1 MGVAIKEDGNTVGF
15 FQPKKTPHL
24 VNLNPD
30 SSLSE
35 CLLYYLKVALLLLN
49 EDLSSSISFQV
60 GTTRIGSPEANIPQ
74 DIQLVGSHII
84 NEHCVFE
91 NNDGEATC
99 NERKISNTFNHYI
112 AGEVKLLPCPEALCY
127 VNGRKVRDNQTRRLD
142 CLTIRRVIGIVA
154 PDTDAVFVNSTNT
167 FTNIETAMLFTN
179 NPKRINSAHHLL
191 F

>member
-1 MGVAIKEDGNTVGF
+1 M
-15 FQPKKTPHL
+15 
-24 VNLNPD
+24 
-30 SSLSE
+30 
-35 CLLYYLKVALLLLN
+35 
-49 EDLSSSISFQV
+49 

-99 NERKISNTFNHYI
+99 NERKISNTYNHYI
-112 AGEVKLLPCPEALCY
+112 AGDVKLLPCPEALCY
-127 VNGRKVRDNQTRRLD
+127 VNGRKVRDNQTRLLD

-167 FTNIETAMLFTN
+167 FTNI
-179 NPKRINSAHHLL
+179 
-191 F
+191 

>member
-1 MGVAIKEDGNTVGF
+1 M
-15 FQPKKTPHL
+15 
-24 VNLNPD
+24 
-30 SSLSE
+30 
-35 CLLYYLKVALLLLN
+35 
-49 EDLSSSISFQV
+49 

-99 NERKISNTFNHYI
+99 NERKISYFYNHYI

-142 CLTIRRVIGIVA
+142 CPIVRRVIGIVA
-154 PDTDAVFVNSTNT
+154 PYTDAVFVNFNNT

-179 NPKRINSAHHLL
+179 NPKKINSAHHLL